1 MDTEKCLKLW
11 RDRILITKRKELS
24 PSEVASL
31 FQQKVFKLLYHLSFV
46 FIFFSYSN

>member
-1 MDTEKCLKLW
+1 MEKCLKLW

-31 FQQKVFKLLYHLSFV
+31 FQQKVFLYFYLSY
-46 FIFFSYSN
+46 IFYILIS

>member
-1 MDTEKCLKLW
+1 MDVEKCLKLW

-31 FQQKVFKLLYHLSFV
+31 FQQKV
-46 FIFFSYSN
+46 I